1 VDRATI
7 QRHIRSG
14 RLSKEIGEAGAP
26 QIDLSELARVYPA
39 VIAPAADAQAPS
51 AVTLY
56 SRPAAGGAWTATPL
70 AQAAPEA
77 GVAIQVSGTFG
88 SRQEEAQRLGR
99 VLRPKG
105 DGRTARFYAVVVRD
119 TVDADFAAQ
128 VADGL
133 GLETMPKPA
142 PAARKIVA
150 GLPPSPALSILGNPP
165 RAISGR
171 KIGVLVSDGTD
182 ARLLAA
188 LQAEAKSAGVVVELI
203 APKVSGVKL
212 SDGKTVPAQQK
223 VNGGPSVLYDAVAV
237 LPSAAGAKLLA
248 MEATARDFVND
259 AYAHAKFI
267 GHADTAQPLF
277 DKAGLTERDGGFIP
291 LRSGED
297 VAAFLKAFGALRF
310 WERETK
316 VHAV

>member
-1 VDRATI
+1 M
-7 QRHIRSG
+7 
-14 RLSKEIGEAGAP
+14 
-26 QIDLSELARVYPA
+26 
-39 VIAPAADAQAPS
+39 
-51 AVTLY
+51 
-56 SRPAAGGAWTATPL
+56 
-70 AQAAPEA
+70 
-77 GVAIQVSGTFG
+77 
-88 SRQEEAQRLGR
+88 
-99 VLRPKG
+99 
-105 DGRTARFYAVVVRD
+105 
-119 TVDADFAAQ
+119 
-128 VADGL
+128 VAD
-133 GLETMPKPA
+133 
-142 PAARKIVA
+142 
-150 GLPPSPALSILGNPP
+150 LPPSPALSILGNPP
-165 RAISGR
+165 KDIRGR
-171 KIGVLVSDGTD
+171 KLGVLVTDGTD

-203 APKVSGVKL
+203 APKVGGVKL

-267 GHADTAQPLF
+267 GHAETAQPLF
-277 DKAGLTERDGGFIP
+277 DKAGLTEPDGGFIP

-310 WERETK
+310 WAREAK